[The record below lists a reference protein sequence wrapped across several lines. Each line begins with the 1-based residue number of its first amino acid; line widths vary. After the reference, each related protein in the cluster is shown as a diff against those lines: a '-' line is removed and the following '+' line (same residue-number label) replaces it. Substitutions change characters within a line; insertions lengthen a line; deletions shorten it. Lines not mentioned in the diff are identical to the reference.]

1 MTRINGW
8 ALRTLSENIRFRN
21 NLYLGY
27 RSFRLADADK
37 IDDFCVFRSFSQTFV
52 SEQKSENDFLMR
64 LPICQHYPTLMN
76 ECQVKAL

>member
-8 ALRTLSENIRFRN
+8 GLRTLSENICFRN

-27 RSFRLADADK
+27 RSFRLADGDK
-37 IDDFCVFRSFSQTFV
+37 MNDFCMFRIFSQTFV

-64 LPICQHYPTLMN
+64 LPICQHIILS
-76 ECQVKAL
+76 